1 MIRLL
6 NTCGSEILTRDGNKY
21 EVGKE
26 WTKRVLRNLDA
37 LIVLYDS
44 TDLPPDSNDDYI
56 HPLLEY
62 AKYREP
68 PGLRIVL
75 THGPDVM
82 KKAKVDNVRL
92 VARVCFMEPPDA
104 DELIE
109 MCARSEV
116 CHRFSTD

>member
-21 EVGKE
+21 ELGKD
-26 WTKRVLRNLDA
+26 WTQRGLANLDA

-44 TDLPPDSNDDYI
+44 TDLPPDSNDYYI
-56 HPLLEY
+56 HPMLEY
-62 AKYREP
+62 AKYDKPSR
-68 PGLRIVL
+68 LHIAL

-82 KKAKVDNVRL
+82 KKAKVGDAKL

-109 MCARSEV
+109 MCVRSEV